1 LLIPRKYTLF
11 PQVTH
16 KKTVNSEG
24 TSAPAR
30 QSKFCKSRFNPA
42 LHIHLRITLL
52 FCAITFF
59 AEKNCH
65 MSDLTKPI
73 NIRFAVIVAIG
84 ILLPLRFSMAAI
96 PDMIGDKEVPS
107 LAPLVREASPAV
119 VNIATKGTVSAMRNP
134 FAEEFQRFFGTPPQQ
149 QQGRRE
155 VRSAGSGVIVDAKQG
170 YILTNHHVVENA
182 DEIEILLADN
192 SILKAKIVGS
202 DSGTDI
208 AVVQVEDTAKLE
220 QMPLGNSDLIE
231 VGDFVVAIGN
241 PFGLSHTVTSGI
253 VSALGRTGLSR
264 DGYEDFIQTDASIN
278 PGNSGGALINL
289 KGELIGINSA
299 IFSGS
304 GGNIGIGFAI
314 PVNIAKS
321 IMAQLIEFGEVHR
334 GLLGVSISDFNV
346 DTAEAF
352 GIEDVEGALV
362 QEVVSGSAAEEA
374 GIKVGDVIV
383 AVDKKPISSASDL
396 RTTIGLRRTGET
408 VRIEVIREGKSRTL
422 NATLTELTSSQQM
435 AAADVHPNLDGA
447 ELGDYDGTGQEFADQ
462 GVLVTSVEPG
472 SPAFLRGLRANDIII
487 TVNRTR
493 VRTLDDLGEAAEGQS
508 LLVLGLRRGPRDLL
522 LQIR

>member
-1 LLIPRKYTLF
+1 MFQLIKSNTPRIFT
-11 PQVTH
+11 
-16 KKTVNSEG
+16 G
-24 TSAPAR
+24 AAI
-30 QSKFCKSRFNPA
+30 C
-42 LHIHLRITLL
+42 TLL
-52 FCAITFF
+52 L
-59 AEKNCH
+59 
-65 MSDLTKPI
+65 SQ
-73 NIRFAVIVAIG
+73 VATAA
-84 ILLPLRFSMAAI
+84 LPQK
-96 PDMIGDKEVPS
+96 IGDDDIPS
-107 LAPLVREASPAV
+107 LAPLVRQASPAV
-119 VNIATKGTVSAMRNP
+119 VNIATKGTVAAMRNP
-134 FAEEFQRFFGTPPQQ
+134 FPEEFQRFFGGPPQQ
-149 QQGRRE
+149 QRQRE

-182 DEIEILLADN
+182 DEIEIFLADN
-192 SILKAKIVGS
+192 TSLKAKVVGS
-202 DSGTDI
+202 DAGTDI
-208 AVVQVEDTAKLE
+208 AVVQVEETDKLA
-220 QMPLGNSDLIE
+220 QMPLGNSDLLE

-289 KGELIGINSA
+289 RGELIGINSA
-299 IFSGS
+299 IFSGG

-334 GLLGVSISDFNV
+334 GLLGVSISDFNA

-352 GIEDVEGALV
+352 GIEDIEGALV
-362 QEVVSGSAAEEA
+362 QEVVSGSAAEDA

-383 AVDKKPISSASDL
+383 AVDDKTVDSASEL

-408 VRIEVIREGKSRTL
+408 VRIKVVRDGKNQTL
-422 NATLTELTSSQQM
+422 KATLTELTSSQQM
-435 AAADVHPNLDGA
+435 AAVDINANLSGA
-447 ELGDYDGTGQEFADQ
+447 ELEDYAGSGQEYTDL
-462 GVLVTSVEPG
+462 GVLIAAVEPG

-487 TVNRTR
+487 AVNNNR
-493 VRTLDDLGEAAEGQS
+493 VRNLDELAEAAEGQS
-508 LLVLGLRRGPRDLL
+508 LLVLELRRGGRELL